1 MKDESLH
8 TIPLVKFVIKKYGL
22 DCLEWEPAVMLKTLN
37 NDFQAAK
44 INVYKVLAGISLLE
58 NDRFWNDWQTFQ
70 FVAQALNNNHP
81 SASTVQEMSVGQ
93 MMVAVDTANKLRES
107 VGPLSYVP
115 VFSEEVA
122 KYIAAQALDQG
133 VWFLPEP
140 LDFASNYASKTTYTC
155 LDCGN
160 KEYLDDDEDVCPI
173 CTEKYDTTSLSSFTP
188 NEDRLKKGFGTNI
201 RIETEHPTV
210 GVQKTLQKL
219 FTGFDRLDEH
229 NPEHVCAAKLMVGI
243 RYMFTRREEAKNEI
257 EFPTAS

>member
-8 TIPLVKFVIKKYGL
+8 TIPLVKFMIQHYGIE
-22 DCLEWEPAVMLKTLN
+22 CLEWEPAVILKTLN
-37 NDFQAAK
+37 TDFQAAK
-44 INVYKVLAGISLLE
+44 VNVYKILSGISLLE

-70 FVAQALNNNHP
+70 FIAQALNNNHP
-81 SASTVQEMSVGQ
+81 SASTVQELSVGQ

-107 VGPLSYVP
+107 VGSLSYVP
-115 VFSEEVA
+115 VYSEEVS
-122 KYIAAQALDQG
+122 KFIAAQALEQG

-160 KEYLDDDEDVCPI
+160 KEYLDDDEDVCPV

-188 NEDRLKKGFGTNI
+188 NEDRVKKGFGTNI
-201 RIETEHPTV
+201 QIQTEHPTA

-219 FTGFDRLDEH
+219 FTGFNLLDE
-229 NPEHVCAAKLMVGI
+229 NDPEHVCAAKLMVAI
-243 RYMFTRREEAKNEI
+243 NYMFSRRKEAKNEI
-257 EFPTAS
+257 KFTPVS